1 LEVRHKG
8 RRLSFEE
15 MALNL
20 AAIIESNE
28 QRASDDGS
36 ISVGQQHQH
45 FPPLGLLTTANR
57 RLWAQWRH
65 QLLQGAFIHSPLFFS
80 SLLFTLLLLSAV

>member
-1 LEVRHKG
+1 VRHKG
-8 RRLSFEE
+8 QRLSFEE
-15 MALNL
+15 MTLNL

-28 QRASDDGS
+28 QRASDDSSGG
-36 ISVGQQHQH
+36 VGQQQQH

-65 QLLQGAFIHSPLFFS
+65 QLLQGAAVIVNP
-80 SLLFTLLLLSAV
+80 LLFLSFLLFSPSFIPV